1 MLSHEKLKV
10 YDFTIE
16 FYALTSLVV
25 DSLPRGHGSV
35 KDQLKRAA
43 TSIPLNIAEGAGKI
57 TPRDQSKYYAIA
69 RGSALECGAIYDLMK
84 VLKVIGPKRYKR
96 GKRLLVQIASML
108 SNMIK

>member
-1 MLSHEKLKV
+1 MVRSR
-10 YDFTIE
+10 
-16 FYALTSLVV
+16 LVE
-25 DSLPRGHGSV
+25 RGSNSEITQRNEGFCRGSV

-84 VLKVIGPKRYKR
+84 VLKVIGPKRYER

-108 SNMIK
+108 SKMIK